1 MQSLTE
7 AVIKLAPPGGLFN
20 ETVVG
25 NLFPHGSD
33 GARKQLVHRAV
44 ANGEI
49 SRLRPGQYVL
59 RPEYRRTELHPFVV
73 AAFLHSPSHVSLES
87 AFAHHGLIPEAVQQ
101 VSSVTARRSRS
112 FTTDLGVFSFQR
124 VPARQPRAGVE
135 AVKLGSNS
143 WAFVATPL
151 RALADM
157 LYLNKSVSWPHDGL
171 GYVLESLRIELDDL
185 SGVSVAALP
194 EISDSIRD
202 RRVVTYL
209 ENLAKEAPLAE

>member
-7 AVIKLAPPGGLFN
+7 AVMKLAPPGGLFN

-25 NLFPHGSD
+25 NLFPHGSA

-44 ANGEI
+44 ASGEI
-49 SRLRPGQYVL
+49 TRLMPGLFLL
-59 RPEYRRTELHPFVV
+59 RAEYRRTEVHPYVV

-87 AFAHHGLIPEAVQQ
+87 ALAHHELIPEAVQQ
-101 VSSVTARRSRS
+101 TSSVTVRRSRS
-112 FTTDLGVFSFQR
+112 FATDVGVFSFQR

-135 AVKLGSNS
+135 AVKLGANS

-157 LYLNKSVSWPHDGL
+157 LYLNKAVSWRHDGL
-171 GYVLESLRIELDDL
+171 GYVLESLRIELEDL
-185 SGVSVAALP
+185 SGVSIAALP
-194 EISDSIRD
+194 AISDSIRN
-202 RRVVTYL
+202 RRVVAYL
-209 ENLAKEAPLAE
+209 ENLAREAPLAE

>member
-1 MQSLTE
+1 MQALTE
-7 AVIKLAPPGGLFN
+7 AVMKLAPPGGLFN

-25 NLFPHGSD
+25 NLFPLGSD

-44 ANGEI
+44 ASGEI
-49 SRLRPGQYVL
+49 SRLKPGLFALRRQY
-59 RPEYRRTELHPFVV
+59 RMTELHPYVV

-87 AFAHHGLIPEAVQQ
+87 ALAHHGLIPEAVQQ
-101 VSSVTARRSRS
+101 TSSVTARRSRS
-112 FTTDLGVFSFQR
+112 FVTDQGVFSFQR

-135 AVKLGSNS
+135 TVKLGSRS

-157 LYLNKSVSWPHDGL
+157 LYLDKSVSWPNDGL
-171 GYVLESLRIELDDL
+171 GYVLESLRIEPDDL
-185 SGVSVAALP
+185 SAVSMAALA

-202 RRVVTYL
+202 RRVVAYL
-209 ENLAKEAPLAE
+209 EHLAKEASLAE